1 MVRTGH
7 GCVYLLALV
16 PWWVMK
22 TVCITGIT
30 GQDGSYL
37 AELALSEG
45 YRVVGV
51 ARDLSRAR
59 SQLPDLLERG
69 VELTY
74 WNFADPAAIRGILE
88 AHRPAKIFNFAAYS
102 TGGGMY
108 DDPVG
113 IGEVNGLAVVKILEA
128 ILGVDTA
135 IRFCQASSREVFG
148 EATESPQTELT
159 ALNPRSPYGAAKMY
173 ADAMIRIYRQ
183 RYGLFAS
190 SAILFNHESPRRGL
204 SFITRKITH
213 AAVNIKLGL
222 AQELTLG
229 NLDARRDW
237 GHAAD
242 YVRGMWLMV
251 QQPQPDDYVLA
262 SGASHSVREVCSIAF
277 EELDLDYRDYVRED
291 PALFRPS
298 EPLLLVGDAGKARRQ
313 LGWTPQITFQEM
325 VCQMVA
331 HDLALATNTF
341 QH

>member
-1 MVRTGH
+1 MVRAGH

-16 PWWVMK
+16 RWWMMK

-45 YRVVGV
+45 YCVVGV
-51 ARDLSRAR
+51 VRDAPRAT

-69 VELTY
+69 VDLEE
-74 WNFADPAAIRGILE
+74 WDFCDPAGIRGILE
-88 AHRPAKIFNFAAYS
+88 TYRPAKIFNFAGHS

-108 DDPVG
+108 DDPVS
-113 IGEVNGLAVVKILEA
+113 IGEINGLSVVKILEA
-128 ILGVDTA
+128 ILSVDRA

-148 EATESPQTELT
+148 EAAESPQTELT

-183 RYGLFAS
+183 RYELFAS
-190 SAILFNHESPRRGL
+190 SAILFNHESPRRSL
-204 SFITRKITH
+204 SYITRKITH
-213 AAVNIKLGL
+213 ASVSIKLGL
-222 AQELTLG
+222 TQDLKLG

-237 GHAAD
+237 GHAGD
-242 YVRGMWLMV
+242 YVRAMWLML
-251 QQPQPDDYVLA
+251 QQAQPDDFVLA
-262 SGASHSVREVCSIAF
+262 SGTSHSVRDVCRIAF

-313 LGWTPQITFQEM
+313 LGWTPRITFRAM
-325 VCQMVA
+325 VRQMVV
-331 HDLALATNTF
+331 HDLALATA
-341 QH
+341 QSPQ

>member
-1 MVRTGH
+1 
-7 GCVYLLALV
+7 
-16 PWWVMK
+16 MK

-45 YRVVGV
+45 CRVVGV
-51 ARDLSRAR
+51 VRDRSRAA
-59 SQLPDLLERG
+59 SQLQELLERG
-69 VELTY
+69 VQLSE
-74 WNFADPAAIRGILE
+74 WDFGDPAAIRDILE
-88 AHRPAKIFNFAAYS
+88 VHQPAKVFNFAGYS

-113 IGEVNGLAVVKILEA
+113 IGEINGLAVVKILEA
-128 ILGVDTA
+128 ILVADTA
-135 IRFCQASSREVFG
+135 IRLCQASSREVFG

-173 ADAMIRIYRQ
+173 ADSMIRIYRQ

-204 SFITRKITH
+204 AFITRKITH
-213 AAVNIKLGL
+213 AAVQIKLGL
-222 AQELTLG
+222 AQELKLG
-229 NLDARRDW
+229 NLDACRDW

-242 YVRGMWLMV
+242 YVRAMWLML
-251 QQPQPDDYVLA
+251 QQAQPDDYVLA
-262 SGASHSVREVCSIAF
+262 SGASHSVRDVCRIAF
-277 EELDLDYRDYVRED
+277 EELGLDYRDHVRED

-298 EPLLLVGDAGKARRQ
+298 EPLLLVGDASKARRQ
-313 LGWTPQITFQEM
+313 LGWKPQVSFQAM

-331 HDLALATNTF
+331 HDLALATGASP
-341 QH
+341 H

>member
-1 MVRTGH
+1 
-7 GCVYLLALV
+7 
-16 PWWVMK
+16 MK
-22 TVCITGIT
+22 TACITGLT
-30 GQDGSYL
+30 GQDGSFL
-37 AELALSEG
+37 ADLALSHG
-45 YRVVGV
+45 YHVVGV
-51 ARDLSRAR
+51 VRDPSRAA

-69 VELTY
+69 VELAQ
-74 WNFADPAAIRGILE
+74 WDFADPAAIRRILE
-88 AHRPAKIFNFAAYS
+88 VHRPAKIFNFAAYS

-108 DDPVG
+108 VDPVG

-148 EATESPQTELT
+148 EASESPQSELT
-159 ALNPRSPYGAAKMY
+159 PLNPRSPYGAAKMY

-183 RYGLFAS
+183 RYGLFAC

-213 AAVNIKLGL
+213 AAVNIKLGR
-222 AQELTLG
+222 AEELVLG

-251 QQPQPDDYVLA
+251 QHTQPDDYVLA
-262 SGASHSVREVCSIAF
+262 SGTSHSVRDVCTIAF
-277 EELDLDYRDYVRED
+277 EELDLDYRDYVRLG
-291 PALFRPS
+291 PSLFRPS
-298 EPLLLVGDAGKARRQ
+298 EPLLLVGNAGKARRQ
-313 LGWTPQITFQEM
+313 LGWTPQITFREM

-331 HDLALATNTF
+331 QDLLLAKNMS
-341 QH
+341 

>member
-1 MVRTGH
+1 
-7 GCVYLLALV
+7 
-16 PWWVMK
+16 MK

-37 AELALSEG
+37 AELSLSQD
-45 YRVVGV
+45 YRVIGV
-51 ARDLSRAR
+51 VRDVSRAASR
-59 SQLPDLLERG
+59 LPELLERG
-69 VELTY
+69 VVLEE
-74 WNFADPAAIRGILE
+74 WDFGDPAGIRGILE
-88 AHRPAKIFNFAAYS
+88 THRPARIFNFAGHS

-108 DDPVG
+108 DDPVS
-113 IGEVNGLAVVKILEA
+113 IGEINGLSVVKILEA
-128 ILGVDTA
+128 ILSVDKA
-135 IRFCQASSREVFG
+135 IRLCQASSREVFG

-237 GHAAD
+237 GHAAV

-262 SGASHSVREVCSIAF
+262 SGASHSVRDVCSIAF

-313 LGWTPQITFQEM
+313 LGWAPQITFQEM

-331 HDLALATNTF
+331 HDLARATNTS
-341 QH
+341 HH

>member
-1 MVRTGH
+1 
-7 GCVYLLALV
+7 LALV
-16 PWWVMK
+16 PWWEMK
-22 TVCITGIT
+22 TVCISGIT
-30 GQDGSYL
+30 GQDGWYL
-37 AELALSEG
+37 TELALSEG

-51 ARDLSRAR
+51 VRDLSRSG
-59 SQLPDLLERG
+59 SQLRDLFGRG
-69 VELTY
+69 VELAH
-74 WNFADPAAIRGILE
+74 WDFIDPVAIQGILE
-88 AHRPAKIFNFAAYS
+88 AHRPEKIFNLAAFS
-102 TGGGMY
+102 TGDGMY
-108 DDPVG
+108 KDPIG
-113 IGEVNGLAVVKILEA
+113 IGEVNGLAVVKTLEA
-128 ILGVDTA
+128 IREVDTA

-148 EATESPQTELT
+148 EPTESPQTELT

-190 SAILFNHESPRRGL
+190 SAILYNHESPRRGL

-242 YVRGMWLMV
+242 YVRGMWLML
-251 QQPQPDDYVLA
+251 QQAQPDDYVLA
-262 SGASHSVREVCSIAF
+262 SGASHSVRDVCRVAF

-291 PALFRPS
+291 PTLFRPS
-298 EPLLLVGDAGKARRQ
+298 EPLLLMGDAGKARRK
-313 LGWTPQITFQEM
+313 LGWTPLITFREM
-325 VCQMVA
+325 VCEMVA
-331 HDLALATNTF
+331 HDLALATNTS

>member
-1 MVRTGH
+1 MALAGD

-51 ARDLSRAR
+51 VRDVSRAR
-59 SQLPDLLERG
+59 SQLPALLERG
-69 VELTY
+69 VELAH
-74 WNFADPAAIRGILE
+74 WDFADPAAIRGILE
-88 AHRPAKIFNFAAYS
+88 AHRPAKIFNFAGYS

-128 ILGVDTA
+128 ILAADTA
-135 IRFCQASSREVFG
+135 IRLCQASSREIFG

-183 RYGLFAS
+183 RYKMFAS
-190 SAILFNHESPRRGL
+190 SAILFNHESPRRSL

-213 AAVNIKLGL
+213 AAVSIKLGL
-222 AQELTLG
+222 MQELMLG

-237 GHAAD
+237 GHAGD
-242 YVRGMWLMV
+242 YVRAMWLML
-251 QQPQPDDYVLA
+251 QQPTPDDYVLA
-262 SGASHSVREVCSIAF
+262 SGKSHSVRDVCRIAF
-277 EELDLDYRDYVRED
+277 EELNLDYRDYVRED

-298 EPLLLVGDAGKARRQ
+298 EPLSLVGDATKARRQ
-313 LGWTPQITFQEM
+313 LGWTPQITFQAM

-331 HDLALATNTF
+331 HDLALATSTSP
-341 QH
+341 H